1 MENPLP
7 AIGWREWLAL
17 PDLGVDWIKAKVDTG
32 ARSTALHVVDLDID
46 VDSEGQEWAN
56 FTLLPRQRSA
66 LGSVGAKLPV
76 VERRLVRSSS
86 GAVEHRPVVLTSA
99 MVAETKVQLELT
111 LTSRD
116 DMGFRMLL
124 GRQAIRRQFIV
135 NPARSY
141 LGAKPPRKIIAQN
154 WRTVNRAKGPTSDD

>member
-1 MENPLP
+1 MEKPLP

-17 PDLGVDWIKAKVDTG
+17 PDFDVDWIKAKVDTG
-32 ARSTALHVVDLDID
+32 ARSSALHVVDLELSTDEAGI
-46 VDSEGQEWAN
+46 EWAS
-56 FTLLPRQRSA
+56 FRVLPRQRSGRGA
-66 LGSVGAKLPV
+66 VDARLPLLG
-76 VERRLVRSSS
+76 RRLVRSSS
-86 GAVEHRPVVLTSA
+86 GAVEHRPVVSISA
-99 MVAETKVQLELT
+99 IVAETKIKLELT

-124 GRQAIRRQFIV
+124 GRQAIRHQFIV

-154 WRTVNRAKGPTSDD
+154 WQTANKKKKNATK